1 MSIIIKNN
9 QFHLK
14 TKNTSYIFSL
24 YKNRWLTHLYWGSAI
39 DQDTDIEYIPDEFI
53 FSRANAFH
61 VPTDNTNS
69 MFLTDL
75 KLEFSTVGSGD
86 YRIPTFMAQYK
97 DGSSVTE
104 FEYCGYKIYDGKPV
118 LRGLP
123 ATYSEND
130 AQTLEIT
137 LEDKYTGLRATLVYS
152 VFEEYDV
159 ITRNI
164 RYENN
169 GFETILLKTCMS
181 ATVDFCGTDKKVLN
195 LYGDWAQE
203 RNMEWRE
210 VGHSI
215 TEIDSKRGMSSHM
228 RNPFIAIA
236 DKTADEN
243 SGDVYAMS
251 LVYSGSFS
259 ASTEGSF
266 AGGTR
271 MNIGINPFDFGWE
284 LKSKEDF
291 VTPEAVLVYSDCG
304 LGKMSRIYHKIYR
317 ERLCRGKF
325 RDAERPTIINNWDA
339 TVFDFDEERLV
350 EIAKRGAEAG
360 IEMFVLDDGWFGKRN
375 DDHSSLGDWTVNLE
389 KLPNGL
395 GSLAGKINDLGMKFG
410 LWVEPEM
417 ISPDSELYRNHPD
430 WCIHAKGRR
439 RTENRYQL
447 VLDISRSE
455 VREYITNILTEI
467 LKSANIEYIKW
478 DCNRNITETQNTEQR
493 HRFILGLYEIL
504 ETLTQRFPNVL
515 FESCSGG
522 GGRFDTGMLYYMP
535 QVWTSDNMNPISRIN
550 IQYGT
555 SLVYPSIT
563 MAAHV
568 GGIDVGYE
576 RKNKYMEFCAH
587 VAMAG
592 NFGYEIDLSRF
603 SQTEL
608 EQAKDYVKLYKDIR
622 RTIQFGELYRVE
634 NPFENDYAS
643 WYFKDDEQIILFAYQ
658 LKPQTNGEERRI
670 KLCGAEKN
678 AQYEMNGK
686 VYQGEVLQKVG
697 FGIGLSME
705 NLDSKMY
712 IFKKI

>member
-39 DQDTDIEYIPDEFI
+39 GRDTDIEYIPDEFI

-86 YRIPTFMAQYK
+86 YRNPTFMAQYK
-97 DGSSVTE
+97 DGSSVAE
-104 FEYCGYKIYDGKPV
+104 FEYCGYKIYDGKPG

-137 LEDKYTGLRATLVYS
+137 LEDKYTGLRAILVYS

-159 ITRNI
+159 ITRSI

-169 GFETILLKTCMS
+169 GSETILLKICMS
-181 ATVDFCGTDKKVLN
+181 ATVDFFGTDKKVLN

-203 RNMEWRE
+203 RNIEWRE

-266 AGGTR
+266 VGGTR
-271 MNIGINPFDFGWE
+271 MNIGINPFDFGWK

-339 TVFDFDEERLV
+339 TVFDFDEEKILK
-350 EIAKRGAEAG
+350 IAKRGAEAG

-375 DDHSSLGDWTVNLE
+375 DDHSSLGDWNVNLE

-395 GSLAGKINDLGMKFG
+395 SSLAGKINDLGMKFG

-417 ISPDSELYRNHPD
+417 VSPDSELYRNHPD
-430 WCIHAKGRR
+430 WCVHAKGRR

-522 GGRFDTGMLYYMP
+522 GGRFDPGMLYYMP

-592 NFGYEIDLSRF
+592 NFGYEIDPSRF

-608 EQAKDYVKLYKDIR
+608 EQTKDYVKLYKDIR

-705 NLDSKMY
+705 NVDSKMY
-712 IFKKI
+712 ILKKI